1 ATLAAQTDP
10 ARRPPKTRPSSCG
23 QLLAQA
29 RMPADVCKAV
39 AIARLIALR
48 ETDGGVGLYA
58 TRPFQSMLQA
68 RAGTDAL
75 AAHVRPAFATRR
87 GAVLVSLDGRSAYDS
102 MLQAAFLNKLREVAP
117 EWIPFVRLFYG
128 SPSTY
133 CWWDCAGRCRDIP
146 QGEGCERGDALAPVL
161 FAFGAACIREAVRA
175 ISGLSLKELQSC
187 T

>member
-1 ATLAAQTDP
+1 
-10 ARRPPKTRPSSCG
+10 
-23 QLLAQA
+23 
-29 RMPADVCKAV
+29 MPADVCKAV

-58 TRPFQSMLQA
+58 TRPFQSMPQA

-102 MLQAAFLNKLREVAP
+102 MSRAAFLKKLREVTP

-133 CWWDCAGRCRDIP
+133 CWWDSAGRCRDVP

-161 FAFGAACIREAVRA
+161 FAFGQHDGSIPTTASSLSWTTSMWSRWRPGLKRWATICGEATSPMPNDA
-175 ISGLSLKELQSC
+175 
-187 T
+187 